1 MANDIDDGQLA
12 YMVVQEEEVSI
23 GIHPYTGP
31 QAVDANFWHAS
42 KG

>member
-1 MANDIDDGQLA
+1 MTNDIDDGQPT

-31 QAVDANFWHAS
+31 QGVDAIFWHAS